1 MELRKARPDDA
12 DVIASFT
19 TRTFAWGDYVP
30 ESIAGWIEDPSG
42 YVVVGTD
49 GNDVPVAMGRA
60 ELLTPK
66 EAWLLGA
73 RVHPDWRGRGIAS
86 LLAKEL
92 TDWARQQGALVAR
105 LLIEESN
112 TSSIHNIQKTAFRKT
127 TIAHRGVRE
136 LNRPSPHRTGNGGTR
151 RRSPLTVHQGTWV
164 DAEMIT
170 AAWSTSEAGRSLRG
184 LVGQS
189 WSFHRLRTIDVDR
202 AAREGRLWEIGS
214 AWAITAEDGGRFEV
228 QMIDASPSD
237 AADVVRALVD
247 LANDSGASEFSA
259 WTADCTWLIDA
270 LETAGCEIEP
280 NGIYAMAL

>member
-12 DVIASFT
+12 DAIASFT
-19 TRTFAWGDYVP
+19 TRTFAWGDYIP
-30 ESIAGWIEDPSG
+30 EAIADWIEDQSG
-42 YVVVGTD
+42 QVVVGTD
-49 GNDVPVAMGRA
+49 GNDVPVAMGRV

-73 RVHPDWRGRGIAS
+73 RVHPDWRGRGIAT

-112 TSSIHNIQKTAFRKT
+112 TSSIHNIQKTKFRKT

-136 LNRPSPHRTGNGGTR
+136 LNTPSPHRTGNGGTR
-151 RRSPLTVHQGTWV
+151 RRSPLTVRQGTWV
-164 DAEMIT
+164 DAEIIA

-184 LVGQS
+184 LFGQS
-189 WSFHRLRTIDVDR
+189 WSFHRLRTIDVER

-214 AWAITAEDGGRFEV
+214 AWAITAEHEGRFEV
-228 QMIDASPSD
+228 QMLDASPSD
-237 AADVVRALVD
+237 AVDVVRALVD
-247 LANDSGASEFSA
+247 HAHDSGASEFSA
-259 WTADCTWLIDA
+259 WVADCSWLTDA
-270 LETAGCEIEP
+270 LATAGCDTEP
-280 NGIYAMAL
+280 SGIYSMAL